1 MAEGLVGGALG
12 DEEEKPE
19 VEAPGALAGAEAFA
33 ASVAAIASRQ
43 DPEVARDTSA
53 FLKEQTRL
61 LQTQRRHLDDEHAL
75 RTTRLSSMHRRRP
88 GTTKV
93 WSAPRGRGYRVK
105 FHLAD
110 RLIAA
115 QSR

>member
-33 ASVAAIASRQ
+33 AAVAAIASRQ

-75 RTTRLSSMHRRRP
+75 RTTRLSSMHRTGGSSRKRVRRQR
-88 GTTKV
+88 
-93 WSAPRGRGYRVK
+93 SRR
-105 FHLAD
+105 AD
-110 RLIAA
+110 
-115 QSR
+115 

>member
-12 DEEEKPE
+12 DEKEKPE

-33 ASVAAIASRQ
+33 AAVAAIASRQ

-53 FLKEQTRL
+53 FLNEQTRL

-75 RTTRLSSMHRRRP
+75 RTTRLSSMHRTGGSSRKRVRRQR
-88 GTTKV
+88 
-93 WSAPRGRGYRVK
+93 SRR
-105 FHLAD
+105 AD
-110 RLIAA
+110 
-115 QSR
+115 